1 MKLNDKKTGD
11 ELFSFKL
18 SPDDIRL
25 ASLEAGLE
33 LNARVEYVKGQEI
46 NGTLNYNE
54 ITHTH
59 ADENQTK
66 TTVVPMLAGPADYCD
81 VVVET
86 FCLKGLST
94 QNGEEMF
101 EFEIKVDK
109 SSACGALQ
117 IGLDVIHDDK
127 YTSIPAISVDQSV
140 IDASAACDCA
150 KTIYVCTS
158 GFEGGV
164 VGDFYGQV
172 DIREAASGLIIVQDS
187 SHFTF

>member
-1 MKLNDKKTGD
+1 LSIDEFVAKDPKILDQDAKLDIEIFTRLSAKPEVACKEQNAVMKLNDKKTGD

-109 SSACGALQ
+109 SSACGAL
-117 IGLDVIHDDK
+117 
-127 YTSIPAISVDQSV
+127 
-140 IDASAACDCA
+140 
-150 KTIYVCTS
+150 
-158 GFEGGV
+158 
-164 VGDFYGQV
+164 
-172 DIREAASGLIIVQDS
+172 
-187 SHFTF
+187 